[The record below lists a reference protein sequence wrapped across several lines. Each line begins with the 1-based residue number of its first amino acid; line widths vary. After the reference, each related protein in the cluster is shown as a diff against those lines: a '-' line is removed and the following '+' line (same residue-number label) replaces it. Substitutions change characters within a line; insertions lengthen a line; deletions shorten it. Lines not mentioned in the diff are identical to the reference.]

1 VWESGVGG
9 PFRVVGITY
18 SDDRA
23 GELEQEAEHEVQIR
37 TRRV

>member
-1 VWESGVGG
+1 M
-9 PFRVVGITY
+9 GIAY

-37 TRRV
+37 TGGFKR